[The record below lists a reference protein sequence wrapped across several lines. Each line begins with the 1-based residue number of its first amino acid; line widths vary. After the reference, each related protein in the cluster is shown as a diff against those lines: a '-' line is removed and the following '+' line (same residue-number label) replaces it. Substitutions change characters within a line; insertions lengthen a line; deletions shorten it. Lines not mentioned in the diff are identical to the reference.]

1 VLESARSSSMAPA
14 RGLVARLLRHDM
26 SRAFGASMLVS
37 IGARVLQVLMAA
49 LLGRQL
55 GPAGLGVFTVATSAA
70 LLVGEIAA
78 QGWPMLMS
86 RHIPFLTKSGEWSEL
101 RGLLRMANVMVA
113 IGSLLASAALYGVG
127 WWVHSSD
134 TTYSAGLSLA
144 ALLAPTVA
152 FSRLRR
158 QQYAA
163 LHKPIPALLIDEAS
177 APLGLIVVAATVGL
191 ASAFSGILIYT
202 LAWAAA
208 VIAGSIAFRRIWPGE
223 LGAAEPGGSFA
234 TWWST
239 ATGGLLA
246 TVSRMAM
253 TKVDVLMLAPLISFH
268 DAGIYGAA
276 LRITY
281 ILTFPQ
287 VVLTTVLTPRLS
299 ACYWAADYA
308 KLRRTFLAGLGIAA
322 ATCIPFAVLLILSP
336 VGLIQLVFGRSFVND
351 SALLLYLTFG
361 QMTVSLTMP
370 FTSLLLMTGREW
382 IVGVLYS
389 VLLAAMIAGNF
400 VLIPTYGY
408 FGPAYTNL
416 VASVLLFLVQAA
428 LTYRLVA
435 GNGR

>member
-1 VLESARSSSMAPA
+1 MPDFARSGPLAPA
-14 RGLVARLLRHDM
+14 RGLAGRVLRHDM

-37 IGARVLQVLMAA
+37 IGARVLQVVMAA

-86 RHIPFLTKSGEWSEL
+86 RHIPFLTKSGQWNEL
-101 RGLLRMANVMVA
+101 RGLLRMADWMVT
-113 IGSLLASAALYGVG
+113 IGSLLASAGLYAVG
-127 WWVHSSD
+127 RWIHSSD
-134 TTYSAGLSLA
+134 ATYSAGLSLA
-144 ALLAPTVA
+144 ALLAPAVA

-163 LHKPIPALLIDEAS
+163 LHKPIPALLIDEVS
-177 APLGLIVVAATVGL
+177 APLGLIVAALAVGL

-208 VIAGSIAFRRIWPGE
+208 VIAGTLAFRGIWSQE
-223 LGAAEPGGSFA
+223 LRAAVPAGSFN

-253 TKVDVLMLAPLISFH
+253 GRVDVLMLAPLISFH

-287 VVLTTVLTPRLS
+287 VVLTTILTPRLS

-308 KLRRTFLAGLGIAA
+308 KLRRTFLAGLAIAV
-322 ATCIPFAVLLILSP
+322 ATSVPFAVFLILSP

-351 SALLLYLTFG
+351 SSLLLYLTLG

-389 VLLAAMIAGNF
+389 VLLAAMIAANF
-400 VLIPTYGY
+400 ALIPAYGY

-416 VASVLLFLVQAA
+416 AASLALFLAQGW
-428 LTYRLVA
+428 LTYRLIA
-435 GNGR
+435 GHRA